1 MKKVY
6 IHSLILLGIGMII
19 LGVWSLL
26 NPTLSLRTIL
36 IIIAIIL
43 IFNRLKLYYIL
54 FLKQNV
60 TVVPL
65 GAFWRHCFTIIWNFN
80 STSERSLPS
89 L

>member
-43 IFNRLKLYYIL
+43 ILTGLNYI
-54 FLKQNV
+54 
-60 TVVPL
+60 
-65 GAFWRHCFTIIWNFN
+65 
-80 STSERSLPS
+80 TSYFQSKT
-89 L
+89 

>member
-65 GAFWRHCFTIIWNFN
+65 GAF
-80 STSERSLPS
+80 
-89 L
+89 